1 MPGKIS
7 HGAESAMPTRDPADD
22 LAEHVCRTGFADL
35 PQTARDAATRD
46 IADTLGCMLGGSG
59 APGIAMLEA
68 VLGRWGGRAE
78 SRVLLHGS
86 RLPAHHAALI
96 NAAMGHALD
105 FDDTFDGAGSI
116 HPGVS
121 ALAAGLAIADR
132 QGGVSGRDLV
142 LAVALGLDVS
152 CRVALAATNDRG
164 WHRTAAMGVF
174 GATAVAGKLLGLDPA
189 QMGNAFGIAYSQAA
203 GNRQCILD
211 GALTKRLQAGQ
222 AAGAGVFAALL
233 AGEGFTGAHEIFA
246 GRYGFF
252 ALYQPGACDLAQLT
266 DALGTSFRGEALS
279 FKPYPCGRPLHA
291 AVDAALALHRQLD
304 LAPGAIADVL
314 IKADSASHAEQ
325 FASGPHKRRPEHV
338 VHAQFAL
345 PFLVAAALLRGRV
358 GIDEV
363 GNIRD
368 PEVLALAAAIRGEAQ
383 DTRPKGWARLSVRR
397 QDGKSASR
405 ETTAPSGSPE
415 QPLSADQLAAK
426 FRDCARHAVK
436 PITDAAV
443 EQALS
448 SCLNLTDLADA
459 AALTR
464 ALA

>member
-1 MPGKIS
+1 MPV
-7 HGAESAMPTRDPADD
+7 RDPVHD

-35 PQTARDAATRD
+35 PQTAREAAIHD
-46 IADTLGCMLGGSG
+46 ITDTLGCMLGGSG

-68 VLGRWGGRAE
+68 VLGRWGGREE
-78 SRVLLHGS
+78 SRVLLHGM

-105 FDDTFDGAGSI
+105 FDDTLDGAGSI

-132 QGGVSGRDLV
+132 RSGVSGRDLV

-152 CRVALAATNDRG
+152 CRVALAATTDRG

-174 GATAVAGKLLGLDPA
+174 GAAAVAGKLLGLDTA
-189 QMGNAFGIAYSQAA
+189 QMLSALGIAYSQAA

-222 AAGAGVFAALL
+222 AAGTGVFAAVL
-233 AGEGFTGAHEIFA
+233 AGEGFTGAREIFI
-246 GRYGFF
+246 GPYGFF
-252 ALYQPGACDLAQLT
+252 ALYQPGDCDLAPLT
-266 DALGTSFRGEALS
+266 DALGISFRGEALS

-291 AVDAALALHRQLD
+291 AVDAALALHRQLN

-314 IKADSASHAEQ
+314 IETDSATYAEQ
-325 FASGPHKRRPEHV
+325 FASGPEKRRPEHV

-345 PFLVAAALLRGRV
+345 PYLVAAALVRGRV

-363 GNIRD
+363 SNIDD
-368 PEVLALAAAIRGEAQ
+368 PEVLALAAAIRGAAQEA
-383 DTRPKGWARLSVRR
+383 RPKGWARLSVRR
-397 QDGKSASR
+397 TDGTGAAR
-405 ETTAPSGSPE
+405 ETAAPSGSPT
-415 QPLSADQLAAK
+415 QPLGADQLAAK
-426 FRDCARHAVK
+426 FRDCARHAVR
-436 PITDAAV
+436 PLAPEVV

-448 SCLNLTDLADA
+448 SCLNLTGLADVA
-459 AALTR
+459 VLTE